1 MGNLNELDYIRMQ
14 ISSVNVKPINPIMA
28 IFADISYCDFIVYAI
43 FSYLLMLSFFTNSYL
58 FWSLLV
64 QLFYGC
70 LL

>member
-43 FSYLLMLSFFTNSYL
+43 FSY
-58 FWSLLV
+58 
-64 QLFYGC
+64 
-70 LL
+70 